1 MILRN
6 DIVYGDDVVGGGDDD
21 DILNND
27 DDCWYLYF
35 DKYGNFWTS
44 KI

>member
-21 DILNND
+21 DILNSD
-27 DDCWYLYF
+27 DGDHNCHR
-35 DKYGNFWTS
+35 
-44 KI
+44 